1 MNLMKILAGVHCGF
15 KSIDSS
21 SLPASAQSS
30 RKVKKALCHQKLSSG
45 PTQPGDKVGC
55 LVMTNAKRNL
65 KLKEEDNRLV
75 KVLERPEK
83 SFKTLKKNKRLL
95 SCNYD
100 MLIFVPF
107 SNTAAFMY
115 QDA

>member
-30 RKVKKALCHQKLSSG
+30 RKVKKALFHQKLSSG

-65 KLKEEDNRLV
+65 KLKEDNRLV
-75 KVLERPEK
+75 KVLEEPEK
-83 SFKTLKKNKRLL
+83 SFKTLKKT
-95 SCNYD
+95 SGYFHAITTC
-100 MLIFVPF
+100 
-107 SNTAAFMY
+107 
-115 QDA
+115 